1 MLPASQHLLP
11 EWQLSMPPTTDLLQE
26 ELTSFG
32 ERLKRLRL
40 RHDWTLEDL
49 AGRSGLSKPYL
60 SRLESGDRQASI
72 AAVLTLSRIFG
83 VSLASMF
90 EAEPAEPVA
99 IIRGGGE
106 PAHRAGGLTCWPL
119 AGSSPRL
126 RLQPMRVIVALDR
139 LGNEHQ
145 HHEGEEWIYLVAGEL
160 TLSLNGKTYDLEA
173 GDAAHFDA
181 RLPHR
186 LIARGA
192 TEPEILLVAT
202 AGTGPGRSL
211 PPP

>member
-1 MLPASQHLLP
+1 
-11 EWQLSMPPTTDLLQE
+11 
-26 ELTSFG
+26 
-32 ERLKRLRL
+32 LKKLRL
-40 RHDWTLEDL
+40 RHVWTLEDL

-90 EAEPAEPVA
+90 EAEPTEPVA
-99 IIRGGGE
+99 IIRGGGD
-106 PAHRAGGLTCWPL
+106 PVHRAAGLTCWPL
-119 AGSSPRL
+119 AGASPRF

-139 LGNEHQ
+139 EGNEHQ
-145 HHEGEEWIYLVAGEL
+145 HHDGEEWIYLVSGEL
-160 TLSLNGKTYDLEA
+160 TLSLNGKTYELET

-186 LIARGA
+186 LIARGG
-192 TEPEILLVAT
+192 TEPELLLVAV
-202 AGTGPGRSL
+202 AGTGPNFS
-211 PPP
+211 PPPP